1 LGYSKSNI
9 GDKITYI
16 DAAQADPLPRTAR
29 IGTSLK
35 AGLSLITDKQTWRLA
50 SFENLYEAEQLLVRV
65 RKGGV
70 TYDGLLG
77 DIDFW
82 DNVILR
88 KGNSRIVTKKGWE
101 LNLFELLS
109 LRNGRY
115 EDPLGRVSYDTDGI
129 GFSLLGVLKA
139 IRHLNPQLKDNAVLT
154 FLTSHVD
161 VQYNRSDLSTT
172 EGHPLNGTKF
182 KGISISVF

>member
-1 LGYSKSNI
+1 MGYSKSNI

-88 KGNSRIVTKKGWE
+88 KGNSGIVTKKGWE
-101 LNLFELLS
+101 LSLFEFLS

-115 EDPLGRVSYDTDGI
+115 EDPLGKVSYDTDGI

-139 IRHLNPQLKDNAVLT
+139 IRHLNPELKGNAVLN
-154 FLTSHVD
+154 FLASHVD
-161 VQYNRSDLSTT
+161 IQYNRSSLKAV
-172 EGHPLNGTKF
+172 EGHPVDGTKF
-182 KGISISVF
+182 QGIGISLF